1 MSQISAEEALQ
12 KQKAIKQGN
21 ALFMRPCTFMLGVAW
36 LEQLPDMQRLEIA
49 FAGRSNVG
57 KSSLI
62 NALFSK
68 KDLARASATPGR
80 TQQLNFFDL
89 DSVLNIVDL
98 PGYGYAQA
106 PEKQVKTWN
115 SLVFTY
121 LKGRPN
127 LRRVYLLIDSRHGI
141 KDKDIEVMQMLDKA
155 AVSYQII
162 LTKSDKVKAVELEKT
177 IANVKGIMNKHT
189 ACYPEILVTSS
200 EKKQGIEDVRAAVWE
215 LTQN

>member
-1 MSQISAEEALQ
+1 MTDK
-12 KQKAIKQGN
+12 KQYAIEQGKI
-21 ALFMRPCTFMLGVAW
+21 LFEKPCNFTLGVAW
-36 LEQLPDMQRLEIA
+36 LEQLPPADTLEIA

-62 NALFSK
+62 NALFGK
-68 KDLARASATPGR
+68 KDLAIASATPGR

-89 DSVLNIVDL
+89 NNVMNVVDL

-115 SLVFTY
+115 DLVFTY

-127 LRRVYLLIDSRHGI
+127 LRRVYVLIDSRHGI
-141 KDKDIEVMQMLDKA
+141 KDKDVEVMKMLDKA

-162 LTKSDKVKAVELEKT
+162 LTKADKIKMAELEKMVST
-177 IANVKGIMNKHT
+177 TKQRMSSFIACH
-189 ACYPEILVTSS
+189 PELLVTSS
-200 EKKQGIEDVRAAVWE
+200 EKKQGIDFVRASIWE
-215 LTQN
+215 LTQD

>member
-1 MSQISAEEALQ
+1 MSDL
-12 KQKAIKQGN
+12 KQFAIDQGKM
-21 ALFMRPCTFMLGVAW
+21 LFERPCSFMLGVAW
-36 LEQLPDMQRLEIA
+36 LDQLPPADKLEIA

-62 NALFSK
+62 NALFNK

-89 DSVLNIVDL
+89 DGVMNVVDL

-115 SLVFTY
+115 DLVFTY

-127 LRRVYLLIDSRHGI
+127 LRRVYVLIDSRHGI
-141 KDKDIEVMQMLDKA
+141 KDKDVEVMKMLDKA
-155 AVSYQII
+155 AVSYQIV
-162 LTKSDKVKAVELEKT
+162 LTKADKVKFSELEKT
-177 IANVKGIMNKHT
+177 ICATEKKMDSFI
-189 ACYPEILVTSS
+189 ACHPQLLITSS
-200 EKKQGIEDVRAAVWE
+200 EKKQGIDLLQASIWS
-215 LTQN
+215 LTQD

>member
-1 MSQISAEEALQ
+1 MAQDVLDKIRQKEA
-12 KQKAIKQGN
+12 IEQGA
-21 ALFMRPCTFMLGVAW
+21 ALFLRPCNFVLGVAW
-36 LEQLPDMQRLEIA
+36 LEQLPDTERMEIA

-89 DSVLNIVDL
+89 DGVLNVVDL

-106 PEKQVKTWN
+106 PEKHVKTWN
-115 SLVFTY
+115 NLVFTY

-127 LRRVYLLIDSRHGI
+127 LRRVYLLIDARHGI
-141 KDKDIEVMQMLDKA
+141 KDKDVEVMKMLDKA
-155 AVSYQII
+155 AVSYQVI
-162 LTKSDKVKAVELEKT
+162 LTKSDKVKSVELEKT
-177 IANVKGIMNKHT
+177 TFEVKKKMSKHT
-189 ACYPEILVTSS
+189 ACHPELLVTSS
-200 EKKQGIEDVRAAVWE
+200 EKKQGIDLVRASIWE
-215 LTQN
+215 LTQS

>member
-1 MSQISAEEALQ
+1 MPEASIEEIQ
-12 KQKAIKQGN
+12 KRKAVEQGN

-36 LEQLPDMQRLEIA
+36 LEQLPDMTHLEIA

-68 KDLARASATPGR
+68 KDLAKASATPGR

-89 DSVLNIVDL
+89 DGVLNIVDL

-106 PEKQVKTWN
+106 PEKQVKNWN
-115 SLVFTY
+115 NLVFTY

-162 LTKSDKVKAVELEKT
+162 LTKSDKVKTTELEKT
-177 IANVKGIMNKHT
+177 LENTKATASKHT

-200 EKKQGIEDVRAAVWE
+200 EKKQGIDSVRATIWE

>member
-1 MSQISAEEALQ
+1 MPEATAEEIQ
-12 KQKAIKQGN
+12 KKKAIEQGN
-21 ALFMRPCTFMLGVAW
+21 ALFLRPCTFILGVAW
-36 LEQLPDMQRLEIA
+36 LEQLPDMERLEIA

-62 NALFSK
+62 NALFGK

-89 DSVLNIVDL
+89 DGILNIVDL

-115 SLVFTY
+115 NLVFTY

-141 KDKDIEVMQMLDKA
+141 KDKDIEVMKMLDKA

-162 LTKSDKVKAVELEKT
+162 LTKSDKIKLTELEKT
-177 IANVKGIMNKHT
+177 LTNVKNTTSKHT

-200 EKKQGIEDVRAAVWE
+200 EKKQGIDQVRTAVWE

>member
-1 MSQISAEEALQ
+1 MTPEKKHAMEQG
-12 KQKAIKQGN
+12 KQ
-21 ALFMRPCTFMLGVAW
+21 LFQRPCTFILGVAW
-36 LEQLPDMQRLEIA
+36 LEQLPTPDCLEIA

-62 NALFSK
+62 NALFEK

-89 DSVLNIVDL
+89 DGVMNVVDL

-115 SLVFTY
+115 DLVFTY

-127 LRRVYLLIDSRHGI
+127 LRRVYVLIDSRHGI
-141 KDKDIEVMQMLDKA
+141 KDKDVEVMKMLDKA

-162 LTKSDKVKAVELEKT
+162 LTKSDKVKQSQLEQVIESTKQRMSSFIACHPEL
-177 IANVKGIMNKHT
+177 
-189 ACYPEILVTSS
+189 LVSSS
-200 EKKQGIEDVRAAVWE
+200 EKKQGLEEIRASIWE
-215 LTQN
+215 LTQS

>member
-1 MSQISAEEALQ
+1 MVEVGADEIRK
-12 KQKAIKQGN
+12 KQAIKQGN
-21 ALFMRPCTFMLGVAW
+21 ALFLRPCNFMLGVAF

-80 TQQLNFFDL
+80 TQQMNFFDL
-89 DSVLNIVDL
+89 DGVLNIVDL

-106 PEKQVKTWN
+106 PEKQVKNWN
-115 SLVFTY
+115 NLVFTY

-141 KDKDIEVMQMLDKA
+141 KDKDVEVMKMLDKA
-155 AVSYQII
+155 AVSYQIV
-162 LTKSDKVKAVELEKT
+162 LTKADKVKASELEKT
-177 IANVKGIMNKHT
+177 IAGVQGIMSKHT
-189 ACYPEILVTSS
+189 ACYPEIIVTSS

-215 LTQN
+215 LTQS

>member
-1 MSQISAEEALQ
+1 MTPEKKHAMEQG
-12 KQKAIKQGN
+12 KQ
-21 ALFMRPCTFMLGVAW
+21 LFQRPCTFILGVAW
-36 LEQLPDMQRLEIA
+36 LEQLPTPDCLEIA

-62 NALFSK
+62 NALFEK

-89 DSVLNIVDL
+89 DGVMNVVDL

-115 SLVFTY
+115 DLVFTY

-127 LRRVYLLIDSRHGI
+127 LRRVYVLIDSRHGI
-141 KDKDIEVMQMLDKA
+141 KDKDVEVMKMLDKA

-162 LTKSDKVKAVELEKT
+162 LTKSDKVKQSQLEQVIESTKQK
-177 IANVKGIMNKHT
+177 NVVFYCM
-189 ACYPEILVTSS
+189 SS
-200 EKKQGIEDVRAAVWE
+200 RIVGK
-215 LTQN
+215 

>member
-1 MSQISAEEALQ
+1 MTDK
-12 KQKAIKQGN
+12 KQYTIEQGKL
-21 ALFMRPCTFMLGVAW
+21 LFERPCHFMLGVAW
-36 LEQLPDMQRLEIA
+36 LEQLPPADALEIA

-62 NALFSK
+62 NALFGK

-89 DSVLNIVDL
+89 DGVMNVVDL

-115 SLVFTY
+115 DLVFTY

-127 LRRVYLLIDSRHGI
+127 LRRVYVLIDSRHGI
-141 KDKDIEVMQMLDKA
+141 KDKDIEVMKMLDKA
-155 AVSYQII
+155 AVSYQIV
-162 LTKSDKVKAVELEKT
+162 LTKADKIKISELEKMISST
-177 IANVKGIMNKHT
+177 NQKMSSFIACH
-189 ACYPEILVTSS
+189 PELLVTSS
-200 EKKQGIEDVRAAVWE
+200 EKKQGIDFVRASIWD
-215 LTQN
+215 LTQD

>member
-1 MSQISAEEALQ
+1 MTEIGADEIRK
-12 KQKAIKQGN
+12 KQAIKQGN
-21 ALFMRPCTFMLGVAW
+21 ALFLRPCNFMLGVAF

-80 TQQLNFFDL
+80 TQQMNFFDL
-89 DSVLNIVDL
+89 DGVLNLVDL

-106 PEKQVKTWN
+106 PEKQVKNWN
-115 SLVFTY
+115 NLVFTY

-141 KDKDIEVMQMLDKA
+141 KDKDIEVMKMLDKA

-162 LTKSDKVKAVELEKT
+162 LTKADKVKVSELEKT
-177 IANVKGIMNKHT
+177 IATVKGIMSKHT
-189 ACYPEILVTSS
+189 ACYPEIIVTSS
-200 EKKQGIEDVRAAVWE
+200 EKKSGIEDVRATIWE
-215 LTQN
+215 LTQS

>member
-1 MSQISAEEALQ
+1 MVDIGADEIQ
-12 KQKAIKQGN
+12 KKQAIKQGN
-21 ALFMRPCTFMLGVAW
+21 ALFLRPCTFMLGVAW

-89 DSVLNIVDL
+89 DGVINIVDL

-115 SLVFTY
+115 NLVF
-121 LKGRPN
+121 
-127 LRRVYLLIDSRHGI
+127 
-141 KDKDIEVMQMLDKA
+141 
-155 AVSYQII
+155 
-162 LTKSDKVKAVELEKT
+162 
-177 IANVKGIMNKHT
+177 
-189 ACYPEILVTSS
+189 
-200 EKKQGIEDVRAAVWE
+200 
-215 LTQN
+215 

>member
-1 MSQISAEEALQ
+1 MAEIGADEIRK
-12 KQKAIKQGN
+12 KQAIKQGN
-21 ALFMRPCTFMLGVAW
+21 ALFLRPCTFVLGVAW
-36 LEQLPDMQRLEIA
+36 LEQLPDMQRLEVA

-62 NALFSK
+62 NALFSNK
-68 KDLARASATPGR
+68 NLAKASATPGR

-89 DSVLNIVDL
+89 DGVLNIVDL

-115 SLVFTY
+115 NLVFTY

-141 KDKDIEVMQMLDKA
+141 KDKDIEVMKMLDKA

-162 LTKSDKVKAVELEKT
+162 LTKADKVKASELEKT
-177 IANVKGIMNKHT
+177 VAGVKGIMDKYT
-189 ACYPEILVTSS
+189 ACYPEIIVTSS
-200 EKKQGIEDVRAAVWE
+200 EKKQGIEDVRATIWE
-215 LTQN
+215 LTQS